1 MEFFY
6 ARNVTFVIMNYQ
18 HTYLL
23 NISFLG
29 FRLHGWQKQ
38 PNLKT
43 VHFVVDKTLKFV
55 LGKTRFK
62 TVGVGRTDAK
72 VSANNYP
79 LQLFVDEGI
88 DKDKFFSSFNKNSP
102 ADLQLLTV
110 RKIMDTSFN
119 IIQHPKVK
127 EYHYQFS
134 NQGKNHPFCAPIMT
148 GYSDLNIDLMKK
160 GAKLFEGT
168 HYFGAYCS
176 KPSEETKLVRM
187 VDSCEM
193 HENKQYLGEFFP
205 ETSYI
210 LKVKGQGFLRYQIR
224 LMMGALIQ
232 LGKGEWNLEDI
243 EDSLKE
249 KDKRQILTSIAPG
262 SGLIL
267 NSVEFKDLDQIL
279 E

>member
-1 MEFFY
+1 
-6 ARNVTFVIMNYQ
+6 MNYK

-23 NISFLG
+23 SISFLG

-72 VSANNYP
+72 VSANKYP
-79 LQLFVDEGI
+79 LQLFVDELLNM
-88 DKDKFFSSFNKNSP
+88 DSFLTLFNQNSP

-110 RKIMDTSFN
+110 QKIKDTSFN
-119 IIQHPKVK
+119 IIQHPKIK

-134 NQGKNHPFCAPIMT
+134 NQGKNHPFCAPVMT
-148 GYSDLNIDLMKK
+148 GYSDLNIEVMKM
-160 GAKLFEGT
+160 GAKMFEGT

-176 KPSEETKLVRM
+176 KPSEETKLIRTIE
-187 VDSCEM
+187 SCEIIKNT
-193 HENKQYLGEFFP
+193 HLKGSFFP
-205 ETSYI
+205 KDSFALI
-210 LKVKGQGFLRYQIR
+210 VRGQGFLRYQIR
-224 LMMGALIQ
+224 LMMGALVQ
-232 LGKGEWNLEDI
+232 LGIGEIHIGDI
-243 EDSLKE
+243 QDSLIEKE
-249 KDKRQILTSIAPG
+249 ERQILTHIAPG

-267 NSVEFKDLDQIL
+267 NSVEFQDI
-279 E
+279 EMIIE

>member
-1 MEFFY
+1 
-6 ARNVTFVIMNYQ
+6 MNYK

-55 LGKTRFK
+55 LGKIRFK

-79 LQLFVDEGI
+79 LQLFVDELLNI
-88 DKDKFFSSFNKNSP
+88 DSFLALFNQNSP

-110 RKIMDTSFN
+110 QKIIDTNFN
-119 IIQHPKVK
+119 IIQHPKIK

-134 NQGKNHPFCAPIMT
+134 NQGKNHPFCAPIIT
-148 GYSDLNIDLMKK
+148 GYSDLNIELMKQ
-160 GAKLFEGT
+160 GATLFEGT

-176 KPSEETKLVRM
+176 KPSEETKLVRTI
-187 VDSCEM
+187 DSCEII
-193 HENKQYLGEFFP
+193 ENKSSLGHLFP
-205 ETSYI
+205 STSYI
-210 LKVKGQGFLRYQIR
+210 LKVRGQGFLRYQIR
-224 LMMGALIQ
+224 LMMGALVQ
-232 LGKGEWNLEDI
+232 LGKGEIKLTELQ
-243 EDSLKE
+243 DSLLQKE
-249 KDKRQILTSIAPG
+249 TRQILTSIAPG
-262 SGLIL
+262 SGLL
-267 NSVEFKDLDQIL
+267 LHSVEFQEINKII